1 MSSKF
6 NIQLDTVLR
15 HTLGEKCPYA
25 VLFWSAF
32 SRIPMRENADQN
44 NSEYGQ
50 FLGSDTVVCFLEE
63 PAQLQSSL
71 KKDVM

>member
-15 HTLGEKCPYA
+15 HTLGEMCPYSE
-25 VLFWSAF
+25 LFWTAF
-32 SRIPMRENADQN
+32 SRIPLLEKADQN

-50 FLGSDTVVCFLEE
+50 FLGSDAVVCFLEE